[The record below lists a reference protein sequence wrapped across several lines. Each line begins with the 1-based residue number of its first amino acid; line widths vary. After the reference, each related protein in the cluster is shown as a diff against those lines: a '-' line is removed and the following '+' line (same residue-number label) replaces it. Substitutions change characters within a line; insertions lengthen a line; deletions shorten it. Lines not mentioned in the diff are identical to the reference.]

1 MHPQRP
7 FHLRRRTVV
16 RGLLSVGAFGLTSQF
31 WTACSPSASESASP
45 SEASSAD
52 DGSQAMDTPI
62 TVGFI
67 YVGPKDDF
75 GYNQAHAE
83 AAAAMA
89 ANFPNIKIVEEASIP
104 ETTAVQETMRNMIE
118 QDGATIIFPTSWGYF
133 DPHSLQ
139 LAAEFPDVQFFH
151 PNHPLEE
158 NHPANVGSYFSS
170 LVEPAYLAGIV
181 AGKTTQSGKLGLIIP
196 KPIPVVLQEMN
207 SFVLGARSV
216 NPEIIA
222 PAVITGDWAL
232 PIKEAE
238 ATNSLIDQGAD
249 VIITRVDSPKVVIT
263 TAQERGVYCCGYHVN
278 QAAIAPDY
286 YLTGVEWNWLKAY
299 STYAEMTQAGKTL
312 MNGGIPK
319 ALAGGLK
326 EGFSKNS
333 PYGAAVSAEA
343 QQAVAEA
350 SGLLATGERV
360 IFAGGLKDNQGNVVI
375 PVGDAFKLG
384 DPRLN
389 TLDWLV
395 EGIQANS

>member
-1 MHPQRP
+1 MSYRP
-7 FHLRRRTVV
+7 PVHLRRRTVL
-16 RGLLSVGAFGLTSQF
+16 RGLLSAGAFGLTSQF
-31 WTACSPSASESASP
+31 WTACSSETEESASP
-45 SEASSAD
+45 AAEA
-52 DGSQAMDTPI
+52 GSTEDPI

-75 GYNQAHAE
+75 GYNQSHAQ

-89 ANFPNIKIVEEASIP
+89 AAFPNITIVEEASIP

-139 LAAEFPDVQFFH
+139 LAAEFPEVQFFH
-151 PNHPLEE
+151 PNHPLDDS
-158 NHPANVGSYFSS
+158 HPANVGSYFSS
-170 LVEPAYLAGIV
+170 LIEPAYLAGIV
-181 AGKTTQSGKLGLIIP
+181 AGKTTQSGRLGLVVP

-216 NPEIIA
+216 NPEITA
-222 PAVITGDWAL
+222 QAVISGDWAL

-263 TAQERGVYCCGYHVN
+263 AAQERGVYCCGYHVN
-278 QAAIAPDY
+278 QAELAPEHF
-286 YLTGVEWNWLKAY
+286 LTGVEWNWEKAY
-299 STYAEMTQAGKTL
+299 TAYAEMVIAGKTL

-326 EGFSKNS
+326 EGFSRIS
-333 PYGAAVSAEA
+333 PFGTQVSAEA
-343 QQAVAEA
+343 QSSAEGVTDKLS
-350 SGLLATGERV
+350 SGELV
-360 IFAGGLKDNQGNVVI
+360 IFPGGLKDNKGNVVV
-375 PVGDAFKLG
+375 PEGDAFKLG

-389 TLDWLV
+389 TIDWFV
-395 EGIQANS
+395 EGVQAG

>member
-1 MHPQRP
+1 MSDRLP
-7 FHLRRRTVV
+7 FHLRRRTVL
-16 RGLLSVGAFGLTSQF
+16 RGLLSAGAFGLTSQV
-31 WTACSPSASESASP
+31 WTACSSKSPDSAPAD
-45 SEASSAD
+45 EATGAD
-52 DGSQAMDTPI
+52 GPPL

-75 GYNQAHAE
+75 GYNQSHAQ

-89 ANFPNIKIVEEASIP
+89 AQFPNLTIVEEASIP

-133 DPHSLQ
+133 DPHSLK
-139 LAAEFPDVQFFH
+139 LAAEFPEVQFLH

-158 NHPANVGSYFSS
+158 SHPPNVGSYFSS

-181 AGKTTQSGKLGLIIP
+181 AAKMTQTGKLGLVVP
-196 KPIPVVLQEMN
+196 KPLPVVLQEMN

-216 NPEIIA
+216 NPEITA
-222 PAVITGDWAL
+222 DAVITGDWAL
-232 PIKEAE
+232 PVKEAE

-263 TAQERGVYCCGYHVN
+263 TAKDRGVYCCGYHVN
-278 QAAIAPDY
+278 QADLAPDAF
-286 YLTGVEWNWLKAY
+286 LTGVEWNWQKAY
-299 STYAEMTQAGKTL
+299 TTYAELALAGKTL

-326 EGFSKNS
+326 EEFAKIS
-333 PYGAAVSAEA
+333 PYGVKVSADAKGTVE
-343 QQAVAEA
+343 VATGELV
-350 SGLLATGERV
+350 SGERV
-360 IFAGGLKDNQGNVVI
+360 IFAGGLKDNNGNTVV
-375 PVGDAFKLG
+375 PAGDGFKPG

-389 TLDWLV
+389 TIDWFV
-395 EGIQANS
+395 EGIQAG